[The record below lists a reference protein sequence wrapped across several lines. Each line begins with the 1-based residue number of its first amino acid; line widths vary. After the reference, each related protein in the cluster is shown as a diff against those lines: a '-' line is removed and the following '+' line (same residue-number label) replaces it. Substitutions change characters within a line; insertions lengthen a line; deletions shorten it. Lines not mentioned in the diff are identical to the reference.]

1 MRKVRDVSE
10 MDWHP
15 ATLGPN
21 GCRPASQQKWRQF
34 RFFSEVQIIDA
45 WSSKESIANWRRGD
59 ESKVASTLEASD
71 SWARRILRDSPS
83 NAKLDPLSKCRRC
96 HQLGWPGAIFEY
108 FLNSFPWQCSR
119 TKPLLS
125 QGGHRRWG
133 LELALPNSKSLQT
146 FSAKISNLHFL
157 SLFPERF
164 GEHLS
169 L

>member
-10 MDWHP
+10 MDWHS
-15 ATLGPN
+15 ATLEPN

-34 RFFSEVQIIDA
+34 RFFSEVQIIDE
-45 WSSKESIANWRRGD
+45 WSSKEIAKWRRGD
-59 ESKVASTLEASD
+59 ESKVASTLEASN
-71 SWARRILRDSPS
+71 SCGRRILRDSPS
-83 NAKLDPLSKCRRC
+83 NAKLGTLSRGTSQSALSKCRRC
-96 HQLGWPGAIFEY
+96 HQLGWRGAIFEY

-146 FSAKISNLHFL
+146 FSAKMSNLHFL
-157 SLFPERF
+157 
-164 GEHLS
+164 
-169 L
+169 